1 MAAFISESEKNEMQE
16 HRIEMLTIDRRFRLI
31 FWGHVVLTAVFVVMV
46 FLTGVTETK
55 KHEGAAI
62 WYYSMESG
70 ILEMV
75 FAVIT
80 LVLGIVASAKNRI
93 ASTILL
99 AFFGLLIILSFAHV
113 PVTLSI
119 GNVIP
124 GTLGLALTGWQQ
136 YQFMRIEALSQ
147 YPGYPLFSEAS
158 EPAHYDSLYHVSR
171 KQPQEDAM
179 DRVGDLESGRRFSG
193 SRPTGGDVTAES
205 LGITDSPLGTAHAP
219 QGAPLQKAE
228 GVALDTMGETAASG
242 RAEAKPAAHAE
253 VLLDDM
259 SAEGS
264 AKAKQ
269 YAPDEAALP
278 TPEEVRARLAA
289 MKQAQKK

>member
-1 MAAFISESEKNEMQE
+1 MATYMSENEKNEMQE

-31 FWGHVVLTAVFVVMV
+31 FWGHVALTAVFVVLI
-46 FLTGVTETK
+46 FLMGVTETK

-75 FAVIT
+75 FAVFT
-80 LVLGIVASAKNRI
+80 LVLGIISSAKNRI

-99 AFFGLLIILSFAHV
+99 AFFGLLIILSLAHIPETLNTGNAV
-113 PVTLSI
+113 PGV
-119 GNVIP
+119 
-124 GTLGLALTGWQQ
+124 LGLALTGWQQ
-136 YQFMRIEALSQ
+136 YQFLRMEALSQ

-171 KQPQEDAM
+171 KRTQEDAM

-205 LGITDSPLGTAHAP
+205 LGITDSPLGSAHAP

-242 RAEAKPAAHAE
+242 RAEVHPAAHAD

-269 YAPDEAALP
+269 YAPDETALP